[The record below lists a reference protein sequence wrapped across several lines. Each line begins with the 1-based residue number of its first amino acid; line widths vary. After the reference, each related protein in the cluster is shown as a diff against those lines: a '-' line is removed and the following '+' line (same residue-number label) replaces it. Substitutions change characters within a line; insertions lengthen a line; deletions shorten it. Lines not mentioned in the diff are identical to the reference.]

1 MQDNS
6 YVYNL
11 GLLFDRI
18 SKKFDERIAVVT
30 ENECFDY
37 NYVNTLSNKIAHYIL
52 SLKIKQYD
60 TVAILNDKSVEAY
73 SIMIA
78 CLKIGVTYTNLDPE
92 SPMERFIKMTE
103 TSNAKILFHYD
114 SSLPTTRFGKDIA
127 NVSLVD
133 YRKLNGQNKLD
144 DFSESL
150 PDETKYIHSNSCA
163 YIMFTSG
170 STGFPKGVAI
180 SHQNVLN
187 FIKWSET
194 TYETTKTDVFTN
206 INPMH
211 FDNSVFDFYSSLFTG
226 ASIISVSQNLTKN
239 PRRLLDY
246 LNSKNPTIWFSVP
259 SMLVYVLNM
268 RALKEKDLMT
278 LRIVT
283 FGGEGFPKNQLKKL
297 WSFWGSRVKF
307 INVYGP
313 TECTCICSSYVVK
326 PTDIEN
332 DELLPLGF
340 MAPNFYG
347 KVLNESLE
355 EVRDGEIGELYIGG
369 PNVGIGYYNN
379 QTKTNEMFISNPIN
393 NSLREV
399 IYKSGDLVKK
409 NVDNE
414 MFYFCGRQD
423 NQIKRMGYRIE
434 LEEIENALNAI
445 DFIEE
450 SAVIYID
457 NKKYKSKIFAYLR
470 TANKDQDHVKVEL
483 LNFLPAY
490 MIPDDYFYLE
500 NLPKNQNGKINRLK
514 LKENFDI

>member
-1 MQDNS
+1 MS
-6 YVYNL
+6 TKKYHFNL
-11 GLLFDRI
+11 GLLFNYI
-18 SKKFDERIAVVT
+18 SKKFAKRIAVVT
-30 ENECFDY
+30 ENESFDY
-37 NYVNTLSNKIAHYIL
+37 NYLNKLSNKIAHYIL
-52 SLKIKQYD
+52 SLNIKQYD
-60 TVAILNDKSVEAY
+60 TVAILNNKSVEAY

-78 CLKIGVTYTNLDPE
+78 CLKIGVTYTNLDPN
-92 SPMERFIKMTE
+92 SPRERFIKMKD
-103 TSNAKILFHYD
+103 TSNAKILFHCN
-114 SSLPTTRFGKDIA
+114 STLPIIRIFQNKENI
-127 NVSLVD
+127 VVD
-133 YRKLNGQNKLD
+133 YRKLNGQNELED
-144 DFSESL
+144 YSDYL
-150 PDETKYIHSNSCA
+150 PIETEYIHSNTCA

-187 FIKWSET
+187 FIKWSKT
-194 TYETTKTDVFTN
+194 TYKSDETDVFTN

-211 FDNSVFDFYSSLFTG
+211 FDNSVFDFYSSLFIG
-226 ASIISVSQNLTKN
+226 ASIIPVSNSLTKN

-297 WSFWGSRVKF
+297 WSFWGNRVKF

-326 PTDIEN
+326 PKDIEN

-340 MAPNFYG
+340 IAPNFYG
-347 KVLNESLE
+347 KVLNENLE
-355 EVRDGEIGELYIGG
+355 EVRDGDIGELYIGG

-379 QTKTNEMFISNPIN
+379 QTKTNEMFISNPVN

-409 NVDNE
+409 NVNDG
-414 MFYFCGRQD
+414 MFYFCGRKD

-434 LEEIENALNAI
+434 LEEIENALNTI

-450 SAVIYID
+450 CAVIHIN
-457 NKKYKSKIFAYLR
+457 NKRFKNKIFAYLR
-470 TANKDQDHVKVEL
+470 TGNKNGNQIRTEL
-483 LNFLPAY
+483 LNYLPAY
-490 MIPDDYFYLE
+490 MMPDDYFFVDH
-500 NLPKNQNGKINRLK
+500 LPKNQNGKINRLR
-514 LKENFDI
+514 LKENF